1 MSSNWCCHLNTS
13 ALNEEFPG
21 SIIAKMDVFVSCENN
36 FIWNENK
43 HSHLLEP
50 GHTKQAVQHKA
61 LKLRSLFSGNH
72 LLGHSKSQNVTFD
85 CFCWIRYARNVISR
99 EPNNI
104 IVGLTTNYY
113 SSTIPEQIRATI
125 PKKMQQKGSVLCY
138 RSPFKGYLLGCIQ
151 QLFIINLETNQT
163 EALINFI
170 DWLTFLGKI
179 QSFRIMNNYYLSCKL
194 VALSY

>member
-1 MSSNWCCHLNTS
+1 MLPFEHECF
-13 ALNEEFPG
+13 EFPG
-21 SIIAKMDVFVSCENN
+21 SIIAKMDLFVSYENN
-36 FIWNENK
+36 FIWNENN

-50 GHTKQAVQHKA
+50 AHTKQGDQHKA

-85 CFCWIRYARNVISR
+85 CFCWIRYVQNLISR

-113 SSTIPEQIRATI
+113 SSTIPELIRATI

-138 RSPFKGYLLGCIQ
+138 RSPFKGYLLGWIQ
-151 QLFIINLETNQT
+151 QLFIIDLETNHT

-170 DWLTFLGKI
+170 DWLTFVREDTE
-179 QSFRIMNNYYLSCKL
+179 F
-194 VALSY
+194 